1 MMSVCSSVR
10 LSVCLSVCQQN
21 VTHKNVIFLNTKQFR
36 ATVSV
41 DDQQE
46 VLRGLINES
55 IIEPLKFLRW
65 RRSAILE
72 IVISPYINERSS
84 DFNEIWYT
92 TADLELS
99 DSH

>member
-1 MMSVCSSVR
+1 M
-10 LSVCLSVCQQN
+10 
-21 VTHKNVIFLNTKQFR
+21 
-36 ATVSV
+36 VSV

-65 RRSAILE
+65 QR
-72 IVISPYINERSS
+72 SPYINERSS

>member
-1 MMSVCSSVR
+1 M
-10 LSVCLSVCQQN
+10 
-21 VTHKNVIFLNTKQFR
+21 
-36 ATVSV
+36 VSV

>member
-1 MMSVCSSVR
+1 M
-10 LSVCLSVCQQN
+10 
-21 VTHKNVIFLNTKQFR
+21 
-36 ATVSV
+36 VSV

-99 DSH
+99 DSHWPNMKMFKIQAGGRPSF